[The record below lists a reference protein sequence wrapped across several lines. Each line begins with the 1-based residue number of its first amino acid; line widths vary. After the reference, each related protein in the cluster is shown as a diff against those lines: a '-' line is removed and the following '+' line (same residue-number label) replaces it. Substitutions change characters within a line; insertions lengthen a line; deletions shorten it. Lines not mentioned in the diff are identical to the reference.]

1 VAADIEILEL
11 KAQLAAKEI
20 ALQVAE
26 RCVEECDEAVAQLAT
41 ERERSGS
48 LQVLVHQYL
57 ADLATLKEERGVERE
72 RADDYKKRWDTA
84 TSDAVSNGVRAEKSV
99 AEAKALREAIIESL
113 TEIDRQTGEIC
124 PLCSEER
131 PSHQDHCPVI
141 TLNTALLLR
150 EDKQDAPHA

>member
-1 VAADIEILEL
+1 MSYNGYRHI
-11 KAQLAAKEI
+11 
-20 ALQVAE
+20 
-26 RCVEECDEAVAQLAT
+26 
-41 ERERSGS
+41 
-48 LQVLVHQYL
+48 HYNP
-57 ADLATLKEERGVERE
+57 
-72 RADDYKKRWDTA
+72 KKGQIKLWTWDTA